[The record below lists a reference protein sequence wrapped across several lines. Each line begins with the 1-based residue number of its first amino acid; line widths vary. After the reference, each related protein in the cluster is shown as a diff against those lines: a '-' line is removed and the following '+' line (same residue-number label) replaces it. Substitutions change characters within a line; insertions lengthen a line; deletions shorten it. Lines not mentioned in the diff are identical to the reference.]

1 MADDRP
7 EVSILDSPSGGN
19 GGATQPTE
27 RNRNE
32 VVSDTPETG
41 LAPATPNLAEVAA
54 IISQSQGRR
63 FESRTTYSHRFIA
76 VFSLRHPQRF
86 VR

>member
-7 EVSILDSPSGGN
+7 EVSILVSPSRGN
-19 GGATQPTE
+19 GGATQLTE

-32 VVSDTPETG
+32 VVSDTSETG

-54 IISQSQGRR
+54 IIS
-63 FESRTTYSHRFIA
+63 
-76 VFSLRHPQRF
+76 
-86 VR
+86 

>member
-41 LAPATPNLAEVAA
+41 LAPATPNLAEVTA
-54 IISQSQGRR
+54 IIS
-63 FESRTTYSHRFIA
+63 
-76 VFSLRHPQRF
+76 
-86 VR
+86 